1 MDYVLAPSI
10 LSADFA
16 RLGEAVETVSEAGAQ
31 YIHIDVMDGMFVP
44 NISFGIPVMKSIRHC
59 TDKVFDVH
67 LMIEEPIRYIRD
79 FADAGADIITV
90 HYEACKHL
98 DRTVQAIRECGCRA
112 GVALNPATSVS
123 VLEDISG
130 ELDMVL
136 LMSVNPG
143 FGGQSYIP
151 YVTEKISKLRR
162 LLDERRLKVD
172 IELDGGVTTGNVE
185 ELIKAGANVFVAGS
199 AVFKGEPK
207 ANVSEF
213 LRKFASMRVDTQY
226 A

>member
-1 MDYVLAPSI
+1 MDHILAPSI

-16 RLGEAVETVSEAGAQ
+16 RLGEAVEAVSAAGAQ

-59 TDKVFDVH
+59 TDKIFDVH

-79 FADAGADIITV
+79 FAVAGADIITV

-112 GVALNPATSVS
+112 GVALNPATPVS

-151 YVTEKISKLRR
+151 YVTEKIVKLRR

-213 LRKFASMRVDTQY
+213 LRKFAATK
-226 A
+226 AE